1 VIRPATSDD
10 IPHLVELGGKFHAA
24 SPYAHL
30 PYVPERVAA
39 TVQHLLGAG
48 HVVVSDVGGI
58 KGMSAAMAGPMWFS
72 DVPAAQELFWWSDG
86 SGEAHE
92 LRAALEK
99 WAKAQGCA
107 LFVMVCLENDK
118 APVLARLYRR
128 DGYQPVEHHFIRR
141 L

>member
-1 VIRPATSDD
+1 LIRRATPED
-10 IPHLVELGGKFHAA
+10 IPALVELGKKFHAA

-30 PYVPERVAA
+30 PYVPERVAS
-39 TVQHLLGAG
+39 TVAHILEAG
-48 HVVVSDVGGI
+48 CVMVSDVDGVR
-58 KGMSAAMAGPMWFS
+58 GMSAAMAGPMWFS

-92 LRAALEK
+92 LRAALEA
-99 WAKAQGCA
+99 WARDQGCA
-107 LFVMVCLENDK
+107 LFVMVCLENEK

>member
-1 VIRPATSDD
+1 MIRPATPQDV
-10 IPHLVELGGKFHAA
+10 PALVELGRFFHAA

-30 PYVPERVAA
+30 PYVPERVA
-39 TVQHLLGAG
+39 TTLQHLMVTGF
-48 HVVVSDVGGI
+48 VVVSEVDGI

-92 LRAALEK
+92 LRAALED
-99 WAKAQGCA
+99 WAKDQGCA